1 MSFFLNAHIQNSLPT
16 FNFGLVYEICYSLS
30 RGESNL
36 ELLLHF
42 VSAFATSLR
51 LVLGQE
57 KVSDKSNEIT
67 AIPELLKLLEIKG
80 AIVTIDAMGCQ
91 KEIVKQICE
100 KEADY
105 VLSLKGNQGTLHE
118 DVKFFL
124 ESEVAK
130 ESSEKIEFYEEIE
143 KEHGRIEI
151 RRYYVSDKIQWLTQ
165 KKDWQ
170 ALRSVAMVESI
181 REIKGERTLERR
193 FYISSLPPPPHLGTD
208 CPCNSC
214 ALGC

>member
-1 MSFFLNAHIQNSLPT
+1 FLEWVKRIQVTLGEVIAIDGKVARGSFDDSKNQKA
-16 FNFGLVYEICYSLS
+16 
-30 RGESNL
+30 
-36 ELLLHF
+36 LHF

-57 KVSDKSNEIT
+57 KVWDKSNEIT
-67 AIPELLKLLEIKG
+67 AIPELLKILEIKG
-80 AIVTIDAMGCQ
+80 AIVTLDAMGCQ
-91 KEIVKQICE
+91 KEIVKQIRE

-130 ESSEKIEFYEEIE
+130 GSSEKVGFYKEIE

-151 RRYYVSDKIQWLTQ
+151 R
-165 KKDWQ
+165 
-170 ALRSVAMVESI
+170 
-181 REIKGERTLERR
+181 
-193 FYISSLPPPPHLGTD
+193 
-208 CPCNSC
+208 
-214 ALGC
+214 